1 MTAAVEPQAVGD
13 GRRQAAMPFILVTVL
28 IDMVSIGLIIP
39 VLPLIVGQFTAS
51 PAEQTFWFGAVAFSF
66 GIANF
71 FGSPIL
77 GALSDRHG
85 RRPVL
90 LLGFSGLAL
99 SFIVTGLATALWM
112 LIVVRLFSG
121 AMQSNAAVA
130 NAYVADITPPE
141 DRARRF
147 GLLGAM
153 FGLGFTLGPVM
164 GGLLGAMD
172 VRLRFTNLAPHAQP
186 AGLGWHPYF
195 PKRARSRLHIELAER
210 WDNDA
215 TGLPVRRVAQPGIDA
230 DVAHLEFDNCFE
242 GWRGAARL
250 RDEKLSLRL
259 TSSLPYLVVF
269 TPQAKPYYCVEPVGH
284 VSNAIHMADPAAHGL
299 ASVEPGQSLEAWMR
313 LEIGSA

>member
-1 MTAAVEPQAVGD
+1 MTSTPSTVELRAGDLRLALRPDLGGCMAGLWRNELPVLRSNEPAALSGARLSGCYPLAPYSNRLGYRRFRWLGREYTTLPNFDDNPHSVHGVAWQRPWDVLGTSPTTAALGYRHAGD
-13 GRRQAAMPFILVTVL
+13 AHWPFDFELEQHFALDAAAM
-28 IDMVSIGLIIP
+28 
-39 VLPLIVGQFTAS
+39 
-51 PAEQTFWFGAVAFSF
+51 E
-66 GIANF
+66 
-71 FGSPIL
+71 
-77 GALSDRHG
+77 
-85 RRPVL
+85 
-90 LLGFSGLAL
+90 
-99 SFIVTGLATALWM
+99 
-112 LIVVRLFSG
+112 
-121 AMQSNAAVA
+121 
-130 NAYVADITPPE
+130 
-141 DRARRF
+141 
-147 GLLGAM
+147 
-153 FGLGFTLGPVM
+153 
-164 GGLLGAMD
+164 
-172 VRLRFTNLAPHAQP
+172 VRLRFTNRAPHAQP